1 MLRRIV
7 KHLAVCIDWV
17 IDCLK
22 EKAKKHPLKAMIVA
36 YVFIVVVFATVNWL
50 IFFNNSTA
58 YLISDQLNKYVERYE
73 FLQTDIDLAAYHRNA
88 KDSMPITISEFSNMI
103 MPDLEKL
110 QSTNDS
116 LILKK
121 DAIKKLK
128 VQWDSLSRI
137 ASKMMTDSVNKVRV
151 ELLSSYQERIDSLE
165 RYLEGKDTTKMII
178 EGKYVE
184 LAQLQYEYAKRKAK
198 VEAMFSQY
206 IGNFIP
212 DSLSHQIRRCNDGYI
227 QLTWDIQEVESERRN
242 VTSRIRQS
250 AVDFHAN
257 RRNSVS
263 WMDFLYYSI
272 CVSTTVSF
280 GDIAPN
286 NGATR
291 FAAILELLICLFVVG
306 FIVDG
311 IIKKKE

>member
-1 MLRRIV
+1 
-7 KHLAVCIDWV
+7 
-17 IDCLK
+17 
-22 EKAKKHPLKAMIVA
+22 MIVA

-128 VQWDSLSRI
+128 VQWDSLNRI

-184 LAQLQYEYAKRKAK
+184 LAQLQYEYARGKLKLRQCS
-198 VEAMFSQY
+198 V
-206 IGNFIP
+206 
-212 DSLSHQIRRCNDGYI
+212 
-227 QLTWDIQEVESERRN
+227 
-242 VTSRIRQS
+242 RI
-250 AVDFHAN
+250 
-257 RRNSVS
+257 
-263 WMDFLYYSI
+263 
-272 CVSTTVSF
+272 
-280 GDIAPN
+280 
-286 NGATR
+286 
-291 FAAILELLICLFVVG
+291 
-306 FIVDG
+306 
-311 IIKKKE
+311 